1 MRTQLSWV
9 RHAAQATARGAGVS
23 VRGALLSIEELTKKI
38 GFQYSKFLDANREW
52 EAKNLALA
60 LPSHTLRVHLSKAI
74 GTLLPK
80 RVRGAPSPRLAV
92 FIDDLDRCEPE
103 AAYRLLEG
111 LKIYLALDN
120 CVFVLGMN
128 QKAVEGAIGSR
139 MDARQ
144 GNAVIANAASEE
156 GQTEQD
162 IQRQVRRQLER
173 QTRSRAAAYME
184 KLCQNIWRLPAVRDP
199 RILEQ
204 GPSSQLS
211 QVSDLPAAGSFVL
224 LITRPARVLPR
235 GARPRDRRRRR
246 PPAGAWS
253 NSHRAWPTALDPARA
268 PGYGGRP
275 GRCTSLRR

>member
-199 RILEQ
+199 SRVLNDLLE
-204 GPSSQLS
+204 GTVERESARVWIRRAIEGSPYSFS
-211 QVSDLPAAGSFVL
+211 AGSPSVHGPRRGL
-224 LITRPARVLPR
+224 VVDGCAGTAGRRGSAMARHN
-235 GARPRDRRRRR
+235 RRTK
-246 PPAGAWS
+246 
-253 NSHRAWPTALDPARA
+253 N
-268 PGYGGRP
+268 
-275 GRCTSLRR
+275 